1 MLNTLLT
8 VGLLPTD
15 AYSKGTARRSQ
26 LKGISPRKGTGKKKK
41 KKEKDKEDRA
51 QGVRGKP
58 CAVLGVKPCAW
69 SETRAGGRPPRAG
82 SCPTASAARVPPPPP
97 PPRGL
102 RDSSRPLKFPPL
114 SPLPF
119 KSSSFSDRS
128 PGAGG
133 AAEAGR
139 GGRASGPPP
148 SCPRRCRPCPRVRQR
163 AQTALSRL
171 AGRGD

>member
-1 MLNTLLT
+1 MRGPWREALRM
-8 VGLLPTD
+8 VGN
-15 AYSKGTARRSQ
+15 ARGREAA
-26 LKGISPRKGTGKKKK
+26 PRRLVS
-41 KKEKDKEDRA
+41 DRIC
-51 QGVRGKP
+51 GP
-58 CAVLGVKPCAW
+58 
-69 SETRAGGRPPRAG
+69 RPPA
-82 SCPTASAARVPPPPP
+82 PPP

-139 GGRASGPPP
+139 GGRASGPPS

-171 AGRGD
+171 AGGGD